1 MLGKWAVAVLVSILI
16 LGTISVE
23 APPASG
29 QAEFDQNESGTDA
42 QIDSSK
48 LAKISLPFIENQGQL
63 DQEVRFYAN
72 TFAGTVFVTEDG
84 LTYALMNGA
93 SEEDESTQ
101 GVAVKERFLSE
112 QSLRATGFDKSDAIV
127 NYFVGEK
134 DRWRSNIPTYL
145 AVNLGEVWSGVD
157 VELRAHGNNV
167 EKIFNVKPGANV
179 GDIRL
184 AFEGVGSL
192 KVSEDGELL
201 LETELGT
208 LVMTKPFAFQ
218 SIDGVQS
225 SVDVSYFVQ
234 GNTYGFEVGSY
245 DPRYTLIIDPLLGST
260 FIGGSTTD
268 FVNAIALDNSGN
280 VFVAGEVRSS
290 GYPTTTG
297 AFDTSFGG
305 FADVFVSKLDSGL
318 TSLLASTFI
327 GGSDADIAHAIAL
340 DSSGNV
346 FIAGQAGSGY
356 PTTGGAFDTSFNGG
370 GDVFVSKLNNGLTSL
385 LVSTFIG
392 GSNFERANAIVLD
405 SSGNVFVAGQAE
417 SGYPTA
423 GSPFDASFNG
433 GFGDVFV
440 SKLDSGLTSLLVSTF
455 IGGSGT
461 DFARAITLDSSGNV
475 FVAGDAESGYP
486 TAGSPFDSSF
496 NGNGD
501 IFISKLDSGLTS
513 LLASTFI
520 GGSGFEFAFAIALD
534 SSGNVFV
541 AGETVTGYPTT
552 TGAFDETHNGGR
564 DVFVSKLD
572 SGLTSLLASTFIGG
586 NSPDGGFAM
595 VLDSSGNV
603 FVAGRVLSTN
613 YPITTGAFQ
622 ETYGGGAWDGF
633 VSKLNNGLT
642 SLLASTFIGGSGA
655 DEAFAMVL
663 DSSGN
668 VFVAGFADSG
678 FPTTTG
684 AFDETH
690 NGSRDAF
697 VSHITND
704 LGLVSPE
711 ELGPIL
717 EEVQKIEEKLDGD
730 RPSLITIIV
739 DGINSIIDILL
750 NPEFGLE
757 EIKLEVIEIQNTLDN
772 TEERVSETVSFH
784 DNYKLGKEGT
794 VLVLLDTTGSGKLS
808 VVHVA
813 ANLPCNDD
821 SDPTDG
827 PDTPDVVIRAGVAG
841 MDLVDVPLVDTGFVG
856 PDKTCIF
863 HGTLTAD
870 LTDDGITDVIAIN
883 TGPDDVALDNSIITI
898 TGTYE

>member
-84 LTYALMNGA
+84 LTYALMNRA

-112 QSLRATGFDKSDAIV
+112 QALRATGFDKSDAIV

-134 DRWRSNIPTYL
+134 ERWRSNIPTYN

-157 VELRAHGNNV
+157 VELRAHGKNV

-208 LVMTKPFAFQ
+208 LAMTKPFAFQ

-225 SVDVSYFVQ
+225 HVDVSYFVQ

-245 DPRYTLIIDPLLGST
+245 DPRYTLIIDPLLAST
-260 FIGGSTTD
+260 FIGGSATD

-280 VFVAGEVRSS
+280 VFVAGEAAS
-290 GYPTTTG
+290 GYPTAG
-297 AFDTSFGG
+297 GPFDTSFNG
-305 FADVFVSKLDSGL
+305 FRDVFVSKLDSGL

-327 GGSDADIAHAIAL
+327 GGSGSDAAFAITL
-340 DSSGNV
+340 DG
-346 FIAGQAGSGY
+346 
-356 PTTGGAFDTSFNGG
+356 
-370 GDVFVSKLNNGLTSL
+370 
-385 LVSTFIG
+385 
-392 GSNFERANAIVLD
+392 
-405 SSGNVFVAGQAE
+405 SGNVFVAG
-417 SGYPTA
+417 T
-423 GSPFDASFNG
+423 
-433 GFGDVFV
+433 
-440 SKLDSGLTSLLVSTF
+440 
-455 IGGSGT
+455 
-461 DFARAITLDSSGNV
+461 
-475 FVAGDAESGYP
+475 AESGYP

-501 IFISKLDSGLTS
+501 VFVSKLNNGLTSLLASTFIGGSGGDIAKAITLDGSGNVFVAGSAGSGYPTTTGAFDETHNGGRDVFVSKLDSGLTS

-520 GGSGFEFAFAIALD
+520 GGSGGDDIANAITLDGSGNVFIAGQAQSGYPTAGSPFDSSFAGNGDVFVSKLDSGLTSLLASTFIGGSALEEAFAIALD
-534 SSGNVFV
+534 GSGNVFI

-552 TGAFDETHNGGR
+552 TGAFQETHNGGR

-603 FVAGRVLSTN
+603 FVAGRVLSTD
-613 YPITTGAFQ
+613 YPTTTGAFQ

-663 DSSGN
+663 DGSGN

-690 NGSRDAF
+690 NGQRDAF
-697 VSHITND
+697 VSHITSD

-711 ELGPIL
+711 EPGPIL
-717 EEVQKIEEKLDGD
+717 EEVLKIEEKLDGD

-772 TEERVSETVSFH
+772 TEERVSVTVH
-784 DNYKLGKEGT
+784 LDQINIKNGELM
-794 VLVLLDTTGSGKLS
+794 VLLDTTGSGKLAT
-808 VVHVA
+808 VHVTA
-813 ANLPCNDD
+813 TIPCNDGKK
-821 SDPTDG
+821 PTAGSGNDA
-827 PDTPDVVIRAGVAG
+827 PNVNIVAGVAG
-841 MDLVDVPLVDTGFVG
+841 GALSGVIDATVDDTGFVG
-856 PDKTCIF
+856 PMNTCV
-863 HGTLTAD
+863 LYV
-870 LTDDGITDVIAIN
+870 GILERHLSFSPTK
-883 TGPDDVALDNSIITI
+883 
-898 TGTYE
+898 